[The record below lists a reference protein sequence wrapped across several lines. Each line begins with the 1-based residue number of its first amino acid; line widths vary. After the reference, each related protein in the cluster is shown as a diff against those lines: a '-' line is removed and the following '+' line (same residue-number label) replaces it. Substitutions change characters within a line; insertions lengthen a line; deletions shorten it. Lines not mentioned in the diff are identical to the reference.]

1 MAVLEKIRNNAGLV
15 VGVVGLGLFSFVIG
29 DALQSGNR
37 FLGDNDLTVLSID
50 GEEVSYFD
58 YERRINQAQE
68 MQAGQLS
75 DEQRMMLN
83 NQLAQE
89 YITEHALNKI
99 SDQIGL
105 RVTGDEVYALL
116 HGGEGVQPS
125 RTAVQFFSNFGIDIQ
140 DATRVNDFI
149 TQMSDRSINAL
160 PAEAQGQM
168 RQLQA
173 QWQMVQKAIVGER
186 KQEKLAAIL
195 SRSYKLTNLD
205 LELASAA
212 GTRTVELVRT
222 AVVGGD
228 VAAVTKEEVKAY
240 YDKNKEAYRVPSEM
254 TEIKYISMQVVPSS
268 DDYKL
273 AEETAAKAVSELS
286 AAASAEEVER
296 IARGYVG
303 SNTSESYL
311 TEAEISRLGL
321 SAEATNFVK
330 TAEVGQVYNT
340 GLVDDR
346 YTILKLIDRKS
357 GIQDISIRYI
367 VLDSTMSARVDSL
380 EAALK
385 AGADFAEMA
394 RQHSIDPQSKEQG
407 GLLELRNELGLPD
420 TKVTEFTALQ
430 IARQSGIAFDQLF
443 KNPIGTTLVFGQPNA
458 RILVK
463 SENPGAVVSKCRL
476 AVVPVVAEFSA
487 KTYDGHLAT
496 LNRIL
501 GEGGSFDDM
510 ATKAEREGFQVERSE
525 YLSASSPAVGRIPSS
540 RTLASWALNAE
551 VGETTDKVFRLSSD
565 YLAIATVAGKIPQGY
580 APVGMVEDEIKA
592 AVAHEKRAE
601 ALAGELAAKG
611 FTTLEEYATDLD
623 TQVETLVGVNYLVRG
638 SEAPAF
644 NGKAMTTPLGQL
656 SKPFVAGNEVMI
668 IKPVSN
674 DTVSPE
680 QLASQSKQQERNV
693 GYQLF
698 SRAFRSLVQS
708 LNIEDNRA
716 RFF

>member
-29 DALQSGNR
+29 DALQSSSR
-37 FLGDNDLTVLSID
+37 FLGGNDLTVLSID

-58 YERRINQAQE
+58 YERRINQAQD
-68 MQAGQLS
+68 MQSGQLT

-89 YITEHALNKI
+89 FITEHALNKI
-99 SDQIGL
+99 SEQVGL

-116 HGGEGVQPS
+116 HGGQGIQPS
-125 RTAVQFFSNFGIDIQ
+125 RTAAQFFSNFGIDIQ

-160 PAEAQGQM
+160 PAESQGQM

-186 KQEKLAAIL
+186 TQEKLASIL

-205 LELASAA
+205 LELAGAA

-222 AVVGGD
+222 AVIGGD
-228 VAAVTKEEVKAY
+228 AAAVTAEEAKAY
-240 YDKNKEAYRVPSEM
+240 YDKHKEAYRVPSEM
-254 TEIKYISMQVVPSS
+254 TEIKYISMHVVPSS
-268 DDYKL
+268 DDYKQ
-273 AEETAAKAVSELS
+273 AEEMAKKAVVELS
-286 AAASAEEVER
+286 EAPSSEEVER
-296 IARGYVG
+296 ISRGYVG
-303 SNTSESYL
+303 SNTTESYL
-311 TEAEISRLGL
+311 TDSEINRLGL
-321 SAEATNFVK
+321 SAETINFVK
-330 TAEVGQVYNT
+330 TAEVGQVHNS

-346 YTILKLIDRKS
+346 YTILKIIDRKS
-357 GIQDISIRYI
+357 GIENINIRYM
-367 VLDSTMSARVDSL
+367 VLDSTMSAQVDSL
-380 EAALK
+380 QAALK

-407 GLLELRNELGLPD
+407 GLLELRNEMGLPD
-420 TKVTEFTALQ
+420 TKITEFTALQ

-443 KNPIGTTLVFGQPNA
+443 KNPVGTTLVFGQPNA

-463 SENPGAVVSKCRL
+463 SENAGAVVPKYRL
-476 AVVPVVAEFSA
+476 AIVPVVAEFSA
-487 KTYDGHLAT
+487 TTYDGHLAT

-510 ATKAEREGFQVERSE
+510 AAKAEREGFQVTKSE

-565 YLAIATVAGKIPQGY
+565 YLAIATVTQKLPQGY
-580 APVGMVEDEIKA
+580 APMGMVEDEIKA

-601 ALAGELAAKG
+601 ELAGELTAKG

-656 SKPFVAGNEVMI
+656 SKPFVAGHEVMI
-668 IKPVSN
+668 VKPVSN

-680 QLASQSKQQERNV
+680 QQASQSKQQERNV

-698 SRAFRSLVQS
+698 SRAFRALVQS
-708 LNIEDNRA
+708 LKIEDNRA

>member
-15 VGVVGLGLFSFVIG
+15 VGVVGLGLFAFVIG
-29 DALQSGNR
+29 DALQSSSR
-37 FLGDNDLTVLSID
+37 FLGGNDLTVLSID

-58 YERRINQAQE
+58 YERRINQAQG
-68 MQAGQLS
+68 MQAGQLN

-89 YITEHALNKI
+89 FITEHALEKI
-99 SDQIGL
+99 SDQVGL

-116 HGGEGVQPS
+116 HGGQGVQPS

-160 PAEAQGQM
+160 PADAQGQM

-173 QWQMVQKAIVGER
+173 QWQMMQKAIIGER
-186 KQEKLAAIL
+186 TQEKLAALL
-195 SRSYKLTNLD
+195 SRSYKLTDLD
-205 LELASAA
+205 LEMASAA

-222 AVVGGD
+222 AVIGGD
-228 VAAVTKEEVKAY
+228 TASVTPEEMQAY
-240 YDKNKEAYRVPSEM
+240 YNKNKEAYRIPSEM
-254 TEIKYISMQVVPSS
+254 TEIKYISMHVVPSS
-268 DDYKL
+268 EDYRQ
-273 AEETAAKAVSELS
+273 AEEMASKAVSELS
-286 AAASAEEVER
+286 EASSTQDVER

-311 TEAEISRLGL
+311 TEAEIGRLGL
-321 SAEATNFVK
+321 SSETVNFIK
-330 TAEVGQVYNT
+330 TAEVGQVHNS

-346 YTILKLIDRKS
+346 YTILKLIDRQS
-357 GIQDISIRYI
+357 GIENINIRYM
-367 VLDSTMSARVDSL
+367 VLDSTMSAQVDSL
-380 EAALK
+380 QAALK

-394 RQHSIDPQSKEQG
+394 RQHSIDPQSKELG
-407 GLLELRNELGLPD
+407 GLLELGNELGLPD

-463 SENPGAVVSKCRL
+463 SENAGP
-476 AVVPVVAEFSA
+476 VVPKYKLAMVPIVAEFSA

-510 ATKAEREGFQVERSE
+510 ATKAEREGFQVEKSE
-525 YLSASSPAVGRIPSS
+525 YISASSPAVGRIPSS
-540 RTLASWALNAE
+540 RTLANWALNAK
-551 VGETTDKVFRLSSD
+551 VGETTDKVFRLASD
-565 YLAIATVAGKIPQGY
+565 YLAIATVAQKLPQGY
-580 APVGMVEDEIKA
+580 APIGMVENEVKA
-592 AVAHEKRAE
+592 AVAHEKRAKD
-601 ALAGELAAKG
+601 LANELADKKFG
-611 FTTLEEYATDLD
+611 TLEEYAADLD

-656 SKPFVAGNEVMI
+656 SQPFVAGHEVMV
-668 IKPVSN
+668 IKPISN
-674 DTVSPE
+674 DTVNAE
-680 QLASQSKQQERNV
+680 QQASQSKQQERNV

-708 LNIEDNRA
+708 LKIEDNRA